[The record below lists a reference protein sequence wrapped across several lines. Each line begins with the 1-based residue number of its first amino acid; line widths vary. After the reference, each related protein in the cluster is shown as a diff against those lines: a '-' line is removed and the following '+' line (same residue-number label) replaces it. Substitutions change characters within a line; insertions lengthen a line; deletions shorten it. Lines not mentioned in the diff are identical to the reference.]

1 MSLIHLLI
9 RSTKFFLA
17 FMMCQGIVLNVK
29 GSVVNLRQPLPL
41 KSSQLSGG
49 EGHGPEGRSLGGS

>member
-9 RSTKFFLA
+9 RSMKVFFLA

-29 GSVVNLRQPLPL
+29 GFGMNLMWPLPL
-41 KSSQLSGG
+41 KSSQLSWG
-49 EGHGPEGRSLGGS
+49 